1 MREIMVVYDDGS
13 TGSVAVSRLDSL
25 IASGRIKSFQRAEGW
40 VRVGI
45 DPIRRINCQGRER
58 RKNAHDSMRRIGG

>member
-13 TGSVAVSRLDSL
+13 TGSVAVSRLDTL
-25 IASGRIKSFQRAEGW
+25 IASGRIKSFMRADGW

-45 DPIRRINCQGRER
+45 DPIRRMKCHGRDR
-58 RKNAHDSMRRIGG
+58 RKNVHDAMRRLGG